1 MMEIDGSITY
11 KQDKQEKKDKKEN
24 SSFTSP
30 IGHEAYASQ
39 EQDILLAQASR
50 KGSLDPRARVPDSAP
65 RFNQDEVKRAIWQF
79 FDNGEGHPRRYQF
92 KMRINLYPE
101 GNEEFI
107 ANMTKSLQDFKRHIP
122 GPNKRKILDLA
133 MVIRRDVKNE
143 NGYFPFIGK
152 YHLKSNTRNINIEPD
167 TFVAL
172 WWNRQQEMYQC
183 ISVFY
188 DWETYFELDKDRL
201 TAKQKESNVK
211 CQYLYINPK
220 YDDRPRPLTFAQR
233 RALGI

>member
-1 MMEIDGSITY
+1 MMEIGGSITY
-11 KQDKQEKKDKKEN
+11 KQDKQEKQDNLNNE
-24 SSFTSP
+24 FLTSP

-50 KGSLDPRARVPDSAP
+50 EGSPDPRSRVPVSAP

-79 FDNGEGHPRRYQF
+79 FDNGEGHHRRYQF

-122 GPNKRKILDLA
+122 GPNKQKILDLA
-133 MVIRRDVKNE
+133 MDIRRDVKNE
-143 NGYFPFIGK
+143 NGHYPFIGK
-152 YHLKSNTRNINIEPD
+152 YHLKSSTRNINIEPD
-167 TFVAL
+167 TFVAV
-172 WWNRQQEMYQC
+172 WWNRQEEMYQC
-183 ISVFY
+183 YSMFY
-188 DWETYFELDKDRL
+188 DWETYFELGKDRL
-201 TAKQKESNVK
+201 TAKQRESNIK
-211 CQYLYINPK
+211 GQYLYINSK

-233 RALGI
+233 RSLGI